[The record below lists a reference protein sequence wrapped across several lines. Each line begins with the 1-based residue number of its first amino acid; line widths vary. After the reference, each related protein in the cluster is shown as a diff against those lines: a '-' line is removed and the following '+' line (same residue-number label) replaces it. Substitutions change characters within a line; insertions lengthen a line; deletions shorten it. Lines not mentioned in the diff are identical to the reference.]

1 MPRAGNA
8 TMIPLAEP
16 VDYLR
21 RRSLRIGRLG
31 AGVHILL
38 FALAGVGL
46 SACGSHPR
54 AKPLEA
60 IFSPNGEPLNG
71 GPLGHPACP
80 EAIAGW
86 FKRVDANHDGTIDL
100 DEFLADTRRQFA
112 AMDLAKDGE
121 ITAAELS
128 TYRAPYGATLSL
140 GPQDDA
146 GAPTTATAR
155 RPRRQRGNSMGF
167 PGFGRKGD
175 MSSDAA
181 DPVMS
186 ADVNLNF
193 RVTLRDF
200 VTYKTKEFGEMDVKH
215 TGRLTLDDVQQ
226 ASCPANAK
234 R

>member
-1 MPRAGNA
+1 MPTIR
-8 TMIPLAEP
+8 PAEP
-16 VDYLR
+16 VDDR
-21 RRSLRIGRLG
+21 QSGRIQGRQPAPG
-31 AGVHILL
+31 IYVLL
-38 FALAGVGL
+38 FLLAAACL
-46 SACGSHPR
+46 SACASHPR

-80 EAIAGW
+80 DAIAGW
-86 FKRVDANHDGTIDL
+86 FRRVDVNHDGAIDL

-128 TYRAPYGATLSL
+128 AYRAPYEATGSL
-140 GPQDDA
+140 APQDDSR
-146 GAPTTATAR
+146 APTPATTR
-155 RPRRQRGNSMGF
+155 RSRRQRGNSTGI

-175 MSSDAA
+175 VSTDAA

-193 RVTLRDF
+193 RVTLSDF
-200 VTYKTKEFGEMDVKH
+200 ITYKTKEFGEMDVKH
-215 TGRLTLDDVQQ
+215 TGRLTLDAVRQ
-226 ASCPANAK
+226 ASCPANGK